1 MQKLW
6 PSRLQLEWPRF
17 PLHFDLCYLSARK
30 IMNSILLILSK
41 LPFHFDISCWVFLST
56 LSEFDSSGRVTSI
69 KGRLSELFDFS
80 IVFLVAAFSSIDW
93 QNSMVWFDKLRIC
106 SSKFPTELFKHSSL
120 SSALKESSSLQK
132 SIFFSYH
139 QCSNNVSRLFCHDDA
154 AFFIVVEKFINWDR
168 KCQLCKN
175 CQHGLSLKMYEMN
188 YWKPSKKSKGR
199 YHIIRSFEVSF
210 EKFHYKSESTY

>member
-1 MQKLW
+1 MLSFCKKNYQFNIADIIQK
-6 PSRLQLEWPRF
+6 R
-17 PLHFDLCYLSARK
+17 
-30 IMNSILLILSK
+30 

-69 KGRLSELFDFS
+69 KGRRSEVFDFS

-132 SIFFSYH
+132 SISFYYH
-139 QCSNNVSRLFCHDDA
+139 QCSNNVSRLFCGDDDDA
-154 AFFIVVEKFINWDR
+154 AFFIVVEKFINWER

-175 CQHGLSLKMYEMN
+175 CQHGLSLKMYKMN
-188 YWKPSKKSKGR
+188 YWKPSKKSKVR
-199 YHIIRSFEVSF
+199 YQIIRSSEVSCD
-210 EKFHYKSESTY
+210 EFHYMSESTY